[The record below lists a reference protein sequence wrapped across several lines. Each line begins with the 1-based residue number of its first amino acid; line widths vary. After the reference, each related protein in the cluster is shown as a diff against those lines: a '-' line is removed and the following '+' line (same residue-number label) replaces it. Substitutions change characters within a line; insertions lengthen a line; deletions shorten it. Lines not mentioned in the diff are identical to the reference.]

1 MNNPDNLS
9 LLVNFDNQIDDE
21 QLRAIEQEVINY
33 SLVEM
38 MQRGDLR

>member
-1 MNNPDNLS
+1 MNNPENPS
-9 LLVNFDNQIDDE
+9 LIVNFDNQIDDE

-38 MQRGDLR
+38 MRAELR